1 MGWQL
6 FVLGGSTNDR
16 GASIPA
22 IVTFA
27 TRLLTEPLS
36 QSLDKSAKHHKPSS
50 FERYAV
56 SQRGVC
62 CISYVQMVQYPNR
75 KEGRTQQTSPLSS
88 APRIAG
94 MALAEKSG
102 GRGRPDPISRG
113 FHAFRGPD
121 LLPPQIRRRLCAPG
135 SMAKSVAWAQDRSF
149 DSG

>member
-36 QSLDKSAKHHKPSS
+36 QSLDKSAKHHKSS
-50 FERYAV
+50 PFERYAV

-62 CISYVQMVQYPNR
+62 CISYVQMVQYPNG

-94 MALAEKSG
+94 MASLAGKYG
-102 GRGRPDPISRG
+102 GRWRPGPISRG
-113 FHAFRGPD
+113 FHAFRAPD
-121 LLPPQIRRRLCAPG
+121 LLPPPNPP
-135 SMAKSVAWAQDRSF
+135 
-149 DSG
+149 